1 MSRMSAFEGASLI
14 RARLVLETSAS
25 DTALTPRDSHA
36 AVTRDTLRLPAKAHE
51 LGARMTFIGGL
62 ETNLRQVPGRPA
74 KHKKGRQSHRR
85 V

>member
-25 DTALTPRDSHA
+25 DTALTPGDSHA
-36 AVTRDTLRLPAKAHE
+36 AVTRDTLRLPANAHE

-62 ETNLRQVPGRPA
+62 ETNLRQVPGRPT